1 MYVGKIDWYFRNRFY
16 KGIIMNWYKDI
27 SKKYTELGLKR
38 NPTTSFL
45 VPFAIAIGIYFVLSA
60 IIFCMLMN

>member
-1 MYVGKIDWYFRNRFY
+1 
-16 KGIIMNWYKDI
+16 MNWYKDI